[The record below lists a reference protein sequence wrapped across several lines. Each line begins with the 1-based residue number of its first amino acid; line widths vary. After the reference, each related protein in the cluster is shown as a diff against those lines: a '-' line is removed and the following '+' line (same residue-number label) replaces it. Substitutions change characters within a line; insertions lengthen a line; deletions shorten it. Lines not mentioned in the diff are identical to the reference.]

1 MLNGAKVYD
10 DYGHHPTEIM
20 ATVNGIKNKKYNES
34 WVVFEAH
41 TYSRLFNHLNE
52 FADALVNFDNI
63 IIIDIYAAR
72 ETNTYGIKESDLI
85 KAINIRGKE
94 AMHISNHDEVISYL
108 KDNVKE
114 NDLVITLG
122 AGNVTKI
129 ANKLKEA
136 NE

>member
-41 TYSRLFNHLNE
+41 TYSRLKQHLHE
-52 FADALVNFDNI
+52 FATALQDFDHI
-63 IIIDIYAAR
+63 ILIDIYAAR
-72 ETNTYGIKESDLI
+72 ENNTFDIHESDLI
-85 KAINIRGKE
+85 EELKKLGKDAI
-94 AMHISNHDEVISYL
+94 HISDHDEVINYL
-108 KDNVKE
+108 KNNVKKG
-114 NDLVITLG
+114 DVIITLG

-129 ANKLKEA
+129 SNKIK
-136 NE
+136 NMK